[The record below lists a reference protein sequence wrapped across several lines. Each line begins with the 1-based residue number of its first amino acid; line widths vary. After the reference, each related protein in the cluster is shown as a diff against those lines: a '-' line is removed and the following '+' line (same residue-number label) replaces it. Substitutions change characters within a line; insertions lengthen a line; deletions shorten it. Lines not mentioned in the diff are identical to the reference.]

1 MLVVKN
7 FVFSMF
13 AENTYVVWDE
23 ESNEG
28 AVIDAG
34 CSNKSEEDKL
44 GKYIS
49 DNNILIKYLITTHGH
64 IDHVLGN
71 KFVKEKYNPEYLV
84 PEIDMQLLERI
95 EVQSAAFGL
104 DIEKLPTPEKFLTE
118 DITLKLG
125 NSLMSFLFTP
135 GHTPGEYC
143 VYFKKEAICFT
154 ADVLFKNS
162 IGRTDLWGGDIDTL
176 LNSIENKLFTLP
188 DNVIIYPGHGESSKI
203 GQEKSDNPFLNEL
216 SKR

>member
-64 IDHVLGN
+64 IDHVLGC
-71 KFVKEKYNPEYLV
+71 KFVKEKYNPEYYV
-84 PEIDMQLLERI
+84 PEIDMPLLDRI
-95 EVQSAAFGL
+95 DIQSATFGL
-104 DIEKLPTPEKFLTE
+104 DIEKLPKPEKYLTE
-118 DITLKLG
+118 DITLSLG
-125 NSLMSFLFTP
+125 KSVMSFLFTP

-176 LNSIENKLFTLP
+176 LNSIGNKLFTLP

-216 SKR
+216 NKR